1 MRTKFQEIENTLN
14 DRDKIIFDKLNIR
27 NLTTRLEL
35 FDYEDE
41 CIEDRE
47 DNDMST
53 NFLRIQK
60 KLADRLETA
69 FRALC

>member
-69 FRALC
+69 FGALC

>member
-35 FDYEDE
+35 FDYEVE

-47 DNDMST
+47 DNYMST